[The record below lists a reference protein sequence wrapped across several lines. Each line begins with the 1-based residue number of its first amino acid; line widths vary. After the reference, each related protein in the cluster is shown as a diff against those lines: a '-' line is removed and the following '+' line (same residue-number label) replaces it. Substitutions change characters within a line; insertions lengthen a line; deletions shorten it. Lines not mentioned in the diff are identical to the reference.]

1 MMEMKAKDAN
11 EILRTQGADALRDA
25 ADKAFTAENLEAE
38 DLGAVLVANL
48 KKQQEEQQKQIAAL
62 AAKDPI
68 AYDQERKKTAK
79 KLGVRVSTLDKT
91 VTRRRVK
98 IEEEE
103 LEAELFKHWQVK
115 RWSKEIVGEKLL
127 KLIEE
132 RLKKHVVMTPEA
144 AVSVTLWI
152 MLTWAHDAAVH
163 SPILLVTSPEPDSGK
178 STLLSVVEMLARRSL
193 SSVGISPAALYRCID
208 RWHPTLIID
217 EADATFA
224 DNDDLRACVN
234 SGWTRGAGVLRC
246 EGDENQVKLF
256 STFAPKAIGL
266 KGKKIPDTT
275 ASRAIVIEMS
285 RKLPDEVVE
294 NFDHIDS
301 PEFKEIRARAL
312 RWTEDNLEPLKRAA
326 PALPDGFTNRLAANW
341 RLMIAIADAAGG
353 DWPKK
358 ARKSAAVIAKNKATI
373 DAGRG
378 VELLADTRDVFDR
391 LGVDRLL
398 SRKLI
403 EELAVDPEKPWAEY
417 RPGKQITQKQMA
429 NLLRPYFIT
438 SSPIWIGDVS
448 ARGYMRSQ
456 FEDAWKRYLA

>member
-1 MMEMKAKDAN
+1 
-11 EILRTQGADALRDA
+11 
-25 ADKAFTAENLEAE
+25 
-38 DLGAVLVANL
+38 
-48 KKQQEEQQKQIAAL
+48 
-62 AAKDPI
+62 
-68 AYDQERKKTAK
+68 
-79 KLGVRVSTLDKT
+79 
-91 VTRRRVK
+91 
-98 IEEEE
+98 
-103 LEAELFKHWQVK
+103 
-115 RWSKEIVGEKLL
+115 
-127 KLIEE
+127 
-132 RLKKHVVMTPEA
+132 MTPKA

-178 STLLSVVEMLARRSL
+178 STLLGVVELLARRSL

-256 STFAPKAIGL
+256 STFAPKAVGL

-294 NFDHIDS
+294 NFDHIDN
-301 PEFKEIRARAL
+301 PEFEEIRARAL
-312 RWTEDNLEPLKRAA
+312 RWTEDNLERLKGAD
-326 PALPDGFTNRLAANW
+326 PALPDGFMNRLGANW